1 MDITTQ
7 ITKWQ
12 ATFLLVE
19 SSNEP
24 FQQKQHKIWS
34 VVREV
39 TDSYDQIM
47 NSPNVAQA
55 NVALLF
61 TNVSLYAQR
70 YNVDTCELQF
80 KLLMSGL
87 SNIFR

>member
-12 ATFLLVE
+12 ATFLIVE

-24 FQQKQHKIWS
+24 FQQNQHKIWT

-39 TDSYDQIM
+39 TDSYDEIM
-47 NSPNVAQA
+47 NSPNVDQA

-61 TNVSLYAQR
+61 TNVNMYAQR
-70 YNVDTCELQF
+70 YNVDTSELQF

-87 SNIFR
+87 NQLL